1 MKTAQQDRIKNI
13 EYRISKI
20 EKKGKAQYSKINI
33 QNSQSSTAGFTLVE
47 ILVAT
52 AVFLTLLSGVVLTLN
67 PIKQLNKAKD
77 ATRSRDLQ
85 SIKVA
90 IDTYY
95 QDTNCY
101 PHEIPFGNEW
111 RVRNANGQDT
121 VYMKEVPQDPDCTSS
136 NSSCYRYRT
145 VEDTNDSTY
154 SCPQWNVLFAPV
166 TKASSLTNV
175 CPLTSLSNCI
185 PQGYDQGTWACT
197 LSGAV
202 DCDSLLAV
210 SSLTGGVE
218 TVGPTATPTPGP
230 TATPTPTP
238 TPDPLSGTFPLLQGG
253 TPDLYEVTINHLWA
267 YPLESQSWSVKVSD
281 SLAQVE
287 QVQVVVTSDGG
298 AQATFNLNPPSGSPN
313 NEGSWTG
320 VRQVGATE
328 TFEDTYY
335 VEFFARDA
343 LGNTNGSTV
352 LPIRTTGQ

>member
-1 MKTAQQDRIKNI
+1 MKTAQRNSIQKMVCSILYKK
-13 EYRISKI
+13 ISILNTKY
-20 EKKGKAQYSKINI
+20 QI
-33 QNSQSSTAGFTLVE
+33 QNTNVGFTLVE

-121 VYMKEVPQDPDCTSS
+121 VYMKEVPQDPDCATS

-145 VEDTNDSTY
+145 IEDTNDSTY
-154 SCPQWNVLFAPV
+154 NCPQWNVLFAPV

-175 CPLTSLSNCI
+175 CPLTSLSSCI
-185 PQGYDQGTWACT
+185 PPGFDDGTTWACT

-210 SSLTGGVE
+210 SSLTGGIE

-281 SLAQVE
+281 SQAQVE

-343 LGNTNGSTV
+343 QGNTNGSTV
-352 LPIRTTGQ
+352 LPIRTSGQ